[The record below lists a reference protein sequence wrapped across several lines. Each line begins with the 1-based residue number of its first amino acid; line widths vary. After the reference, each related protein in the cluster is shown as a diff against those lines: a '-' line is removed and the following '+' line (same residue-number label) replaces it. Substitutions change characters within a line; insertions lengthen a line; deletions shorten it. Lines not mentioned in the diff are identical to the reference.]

1 MQLIREHSAFKFLA
15 LIIVLAL
22 FAPAIVKFAHTFT
35 HHEHKV
41 CNGDETTH
49 FHEVDLDCEFYKFQ
63 LNKNFTFSKNHIDL
77 FVLQEDYKEIVSQYL
92 FLSEYQRLH
101 FSLRGPPQ
109 VNLI

>member
-1 MQLIREHSAFKFLA
+1 MQVLRQHIAFKFLA

-22 FAPAIVKFAHTFT
+22 FAPSVDKFVHTFS

-63 LNKNFTFSKNHIDL
+63 LNKNFTISKGNTDFL
-77 FVLQEDYKEIVSQYL
+77 VLQEEYKEIVSQYL
-92 FLSEYQRLH
+92 FLSDYQRLH